1 MIMQSLLDD
10 LEGEKRYAGILKY
23 CRMTTN
29 DSLMKSAEAC
39 ILIPVKTTDIWN
51 SARCSALM
59 TSTLLAY

>member
-1 MIMQSLLDD
+1 MTLKVK
-10 LEGEKRYAGILKY
+10 KRYAGILKY

-51 SARCSALM
+51 SARGSALM